1 MAQTLGA
8 YMLIRFWFQTSTGL
22 GYGVT
27 AESEEAALALLQD
40 FGYPLSAQQIL
51 RIVKDVL
58 PKDLD
63 QLHVVPNLG
72 LLPVRG
78 VWFPNHNS

>member
-1 MAQTLGA
+1 
-8 YMLIRFWFQTSTGL
+8 MLIRFWLQTSTGL

-40 FGYPLSAQQIL
+40 FGYPLIGQQIL
-51 RIVKDVL
+51 GIVRNVL
-58 PKDLD
+58 ANDLD
-63 QLHVVPNLG
+63 QLHVVPNAG